1 MNNIEFLDTLSA
13 AREISPASTDPY
25 SLCRLLG
32 IEVIESK
39 PTHKEGY
46 LVCEEGY
53 KLIFVSSNVKNR
65 HRRKFIVSHEIGHF
79 MLHRNQLYCCSN
91 ISEGGTSRVN
101 SSAQEHEANLFASEY
116 LLPQSELLKLLPI
129 APVQFSD
136 ISNIAQHFD
145 ISMTFSAI
153 KAVELS
159 NTENEVLLCYEGQK
173 LKWFAS
179 GDKSLQLN
187 KLPSAAPMDFST
199 TRNKSDIAGAWETLY
214 EGSVH
219 QEIFSPI
226 GNQYLV
232 LLSGT
237 RINEEEDFYEF

>member
-1 MNNIEFLDTLSA
+1 MNKIEFLDALSV

-39 PTHKEGY
+39 PMHKDGY
-46 LVCEEGY
+46 LVCEDGY

-91 ISEGGTSRVN
+91 VSEGGTSRVN
-101 SSAQEHEANLFASEY
+101 SSAQEQEANLFASEY
-116 LLPQSELLKLLPI
+116 LLPQSELLKLLPNV
-129 APVQFSD
+129 PVQFSD

-153 KAVELS
+153 KAVES
-159 NTENEVLLCYEGQK
+159 SKTESEILLCYEDQN

-179 GDKSLQLN
+179 GDQSLRPN
-187 KLPSAAPMDFST
+187 KIPKVAPMDFSV
-199 TRNKSDIAGAWETLY
+199 TRDKSDITGVWETLY
-214 EGSVH
+214 DGNVH
-219 QEIFSPI
+219 QEIFKPI
-226 GNQYLV
+226 RNQHLV
-232 LLSGT
+232 LLSGE
-237 RINEEEDFYEF
+237 RLNEEEGYYEF